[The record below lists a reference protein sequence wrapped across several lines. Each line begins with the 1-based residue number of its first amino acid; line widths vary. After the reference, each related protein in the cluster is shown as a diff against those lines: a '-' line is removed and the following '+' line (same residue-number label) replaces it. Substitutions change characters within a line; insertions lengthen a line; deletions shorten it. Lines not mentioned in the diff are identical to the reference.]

1 MYLKN
6 YSSGIRLPDLNHD
19 FVNYSFGILGKFLNV
34 SYFQFPHLK
43 NGDDDDNNVKLR
55 VIMRIESVSSPS
67 INSMPDTK

>member
-6 YSSGIRLPDLNHD
+6 YNSGIRLPDLNHD
-19 FVNYSFGILGKFLNV
+19 YSFGILGKFLNV

-43 NGDDDDNNVKLR
+43 NGDDDDNNNVKLR

-67 INSMPDTK
+67 INSVPDTK